1 MKSEDI
7 ISISQSCKNY
17 LEQKLEERKKW
28 KVFWL
33 RSCCK
38 IKNLQI
44 SKVNSVSPLRARLC
58 APPAPPAADWEL
70 RAWEVERWRGGEVE
84 RWAQRQRHLIV
95 LTITNQLRCVGLS
108 WTGSTNVIPT
118 SWQSQSSW
126 EVVGPVLDYKLQ
138 TSHRT
143 SAPTSSWQLA
153 SQEASSN
160 HQLQVIY
167 ASWQIENGHVSICLQ
182 RALKRRMF

>member
-17 LEQKLEERKKW
+17 LEQQLEERKKW

-38 IKNLQI
+38 IKKLQVLK
-44 SKVNSVSPLRARLC
+44 SNSVSPLRAWLC

-70 RAWEVERWRGGEVE
+70 RAWEVERW
-84 RWAQRQRHLIV
+84 AQRQRHLIV
-95 LTITNQLRCVGLS
+95 LTITNQLRGVGPS
-108 WTGSTNVIPT
+108 WTGSTNVIQT